1 MDENVFQGSTLSF
14 YYRMDTKNARFIK
27 NWGLSSAKL
36 GFTMEDLFYL
46 SSVKRERG
54 LDYPFSR
61 QFTFSLNVAF

>member
-1 MDENVFQGSTLSF
+1 
-14 YYRMDTKNARFIK
+14 
-27 NWGLSSAKL
+27 
-36 GFTMEDLFYL
+36 MEDLFYL